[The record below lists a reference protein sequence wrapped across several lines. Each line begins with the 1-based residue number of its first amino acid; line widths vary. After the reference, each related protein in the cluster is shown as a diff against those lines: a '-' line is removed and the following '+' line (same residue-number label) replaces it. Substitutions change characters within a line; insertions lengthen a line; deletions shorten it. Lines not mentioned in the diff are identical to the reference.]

1 VKPIRE
7 ANPVLQWIHPDP
19 TKRHFELRDEGDTV
33 ATLTWEKPSGSIAIA
48 KSSGGSWSLKRLGF
62 LNPRV
67 SAIELESRAPVVR
80 FDATV
85 SGDGL
90 AQSKDGYN
98 FRWYSNLWR
107 AEWGWVD
114 SGGTDLVKFRRS
126 FDVEEKKEGRLEIFA
141 SARDHRHLE
150 LLCLMGWYLIILIA
164 EPAEMD

>member
-7 ANPVLQWIHPDP
+7 ASSNLQWIHPDP
-19 TKRHFELRDEGDTV
+19 TKRHFELKDEGDTV
-33 ATLTWEKPSGSIAIA
+33 ATLTWEKPTGSIAIA
-48 KSSGGSWSLKRLGF
+48 RSSGGAWSLKRLGF

-67 SAIELESRAPVVR
+67 SAIDLESRTQLVR

-90 AQSKDGYN
+90 AQTKDGYT
-98 FRWYSNLWR
+98 FRWHSNLWR

-126 FDVEEKKEGRLEIFA
+126 FDVEEKKEGRLEIFDA
-141 SARDHRHLE
+141 GRDHRHLD
-150 LLCLMGWYLIILIA
+150 LLSLMGWYLIILVA
-164 EPAEMD
+164 EPPETD